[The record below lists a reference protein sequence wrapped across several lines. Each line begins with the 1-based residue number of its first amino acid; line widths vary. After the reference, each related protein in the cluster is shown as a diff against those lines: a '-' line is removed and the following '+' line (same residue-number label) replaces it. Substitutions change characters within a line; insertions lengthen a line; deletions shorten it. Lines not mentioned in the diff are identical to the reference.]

1 MINAYIIQIAILAC
15 TAMINQDVL
24 SIKIWERD
32 VHHMRLVDDMDCATL
47 KLLFQLM
54 AFVEKLGLK
63 VKVPKF
69 IH

>member
-1 MINAYIIQIAILAC
+1 MINAYIIQIVFLAC
-15 TAMINQDVL
+15 TATINQDVL

-32 VHHMRLVDDMDCATL
+32 ARRMKLVDDTDCVTL

-54 AFVEKLGLK
+54 GFVEKLGIK
-63 VKVPKF
+63 VKAPKY